1 MPKVNGKIYYNLV
14 TGDVLLFI
22 NQNEDAWIVEKTLE
36 QDIASHN
43 QLQAVDK
50 NVIGLIRLQWDQY
63 KDELSVSDPVKV
75 DKGKVLWRAKGQL
88 PTTQPEESFTNR
100 IKELEAEKIANDKKM
115 NEMRLDMARSNAEMF
130 ETMIML
136 MGG

>member
-14 TGDVLLFI
+14 TGDVMLVIDQKEGTWF
-22 NQNEDAWIVEKTLE
+22 VENTLE
-36 QDIASHN
+36 KDIASSP

-63 KDELSVSDPVKV
+63 KDEFSVSDPVKV
-75 DKGKVLWRAKGQL
+75 DKGKILWRAKGEL

-100 IKELEAEKIANDKKM
+100 IKELEAEKIANDMKM

>member
-100 IKELEAEKIANDKKM
+100 IKELEAEKEMTSKRL
-115 NEMRLDMARSNAEMF
+115 NEAEDMI
-130 ETMIML
+130 IML
-136 MGG
+136 TMLY